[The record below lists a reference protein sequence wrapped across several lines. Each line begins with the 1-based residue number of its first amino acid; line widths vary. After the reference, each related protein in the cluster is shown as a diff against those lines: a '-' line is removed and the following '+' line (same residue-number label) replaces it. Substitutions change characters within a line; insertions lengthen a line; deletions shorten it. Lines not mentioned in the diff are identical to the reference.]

1 MTQAKY
7 ASIDQ
12 LVPDSV
18 QALLQS
24 DKKLKPWI
32 EKIGA
37 LALPKRQPFELVDAL
52 ARSILFQQ
60 LHGKAA
66 ETIVRRLEA
75 LAGETVFSAGA
86 LARLSAAE
94 YRGVGVSGSKAK
106 ALHSLADVAFSG
118 GLPGPR
124 QLAKLDNHEL
134 IKMLTSIRGVGTW
147 TVQMLLIFRMGRGD
161 VWPVDD
167 FGVRKGVQIAHKM
180 AEMPTPKALVALSEK
195 LWTPHLTLAALYFWR
210 IADLS
215 KVPKAAIVKLVSADK
230 APVSAEKPRLV
241 NIKTKA
247 PLVLPKTLLAMKPKL
262 PKKLMRTKSTD
273 AATKK
278 VPVKSGPVKSGP
290 VKSGPV
296 KSGPAKKRAIVV

>member
-7 ASIDQ
+7 ASID
-12 LVPDSV
+12 LVVPAAV
-18 QALLQS
+18 QALVQS

-37 LALPKRQPFELVDAL
+37 LALPKRQSFELVDAL

-94 YRGVGVSGSKAK
+94 YRGVGVSGNKAK

-124 QLAKLDNHEL
+124 QLAKLDNVEL
-134 IKMLTSIRGVGTW
+134 IKMLTPIRGVGPW

-180 AEMPTPKALVALSEK
+180 AEMPTPKELVALSEK
-195 LWTPHLTLAALYFWR
+195 LWAPHLSLAALYFWR

-215 KVPKAAIVKLVSADK
+215 RAPKTAKVSAKAVAKVPAKAVAKVSEKAVAKLAAK
-230 APVSAEKPRLV
+230 AV
-241 NIKTKA
+241 
-247 PLVLPKTLLAMKPKL
+247 
-262 PKKLMRTKSTD
+262 
-273 AATKK
+273 ATKK
-278 VPVKSGPVKSGP
+278 IT
-290 VKSGPV
+290 
-296 KSGPAKKRAIVV
+296 AKRRAVAL

>member
-7 ASIDQ
+7 ASIDEV
-12 LVPDSV
+12 VPDAV
-18 QALLQS
+18 QALVLS

-86 LARLSAAE
+86 LARLSEAE
-94 YRGVGVSGSKAK
+94 YRGVGVSGNKAK
-106 ALHSLADVAFSG
+106 ALHSLANVAFSG

-124 QLAKLDNHEL
+124 QLAKLDNSEL
-134 IKMLTSIRGVGTW
+134 IKMLTPIRGIGAW

-180 AEMPTPKALVALSEK
+180 AEMPTPKELVALSEK
-195 LWTPHLTLAALYFWR
+195 LWTPHLSLAALYFWR

-215 KVPKAAIVKLVSADK
+215 KPTKAAKVDAVKVAKPAKIASALVKKPLTKEAAVVIK
-230 APVSAEKPRLV
+230 A
-241 NIKTKA
+241 
-247 PLVLPKTLLAMKPKL
+247 KTLLPPVPAKAVPAKAV
-262 PKKLMRTKSTD
+262 PAKK
-273 AATKK
+273 A
-278 VPVKSGPVKSGP
+278 
-290 VKSGPV
+290 
-296 KSGPAKKRAIVV
+296 PAKKRAVVL

>member
-12 LVPDSV
+12 VVPDSV

-94 YRGVGVSGSKAK
+94 YRGVGVSGNKAK

-124 QLAKLDNHEL
+124 QLTKLDNSEL
-134 IKMLTSIRGVGTW
+134 IKMLTPIRGIGAW
-147 TVQMLLIFRMGRGD
+147 TVQMLLIFRMGRHD

-180 AEMPTPKALVALSEK
+180 TEMPTPKALAALSEK
-195 LWTPHLTLAALYFWR
+195 LWAPHLSLAALYFWR
-210 IADLS
+210 IADLNKLPKAVKS
-215 KVPKAAIVKLVSADK
+215 APVVKVAKAAIPPVLAKKPLTVAMPALLKLTGAK
-230 APVSAEKPRLV
+230 
-241 NIKTKA
+241 KTA
-247 PLVLPKTLLAMKPKL
+247 AVV
-262 PKKLMRTKSTD
+262 KKL
-273 AATKK
+273 ATKK
-278 VPVKSGPVKSGP
+278 MA
-290 VKSGPV
+290 
-296 KSGPAKKRAIVV
+296 AKKRAVAA

>member
-7 ASIDQ
+7 ASID
-12 LVPDSV
+12 LVVPAAI
-18 QALLQS
+18 QALVQS

-32 EKIGA
+32 EQIGA

-86 LARLSAAE
+86 LARLSEAE
-94 YRGVGVSGSKAK
+94 YRGVGVSGNKAK
-106 ALHSLADVAFSG
+106 ALHSLANVAFSG

-124 QLAKLDNHEL
+124 QLAKLDNSEL
-134 IKMLTSIRGVGTW
+134 IKMLTPIRGIGAW

-180 AEMPTPKALVALSEK
+180 AEMPTPKELIALSEK
-195 LWTPHLTLAALYFWR
+195 LWTPHLSLAALYFWR

-215 KVPKAAIVKLVSADK
+215 KAPKIAKVVEVSKVAKVANVPAVAKRPSVKHAVT
-230 APVSAEKPRLV
+230 
-241 NIKTKA
+241 ITKA
-247 PLVLPKTLLAMKPKL
+247 KTP
-262 PKKLMRTKSTD
+262 
-273 AATKK
+273 
-278 VPVKSGPVKSGP
+278 
-290 VKSGPV
+290 
-296 KSGPAKKRAIVV
+296 

>member
-7 ASIDQ
+7 ASID
-12 LVPDSV
+12 LVVPAAV
-18 QALLQS
+18 QALVQS

-37 LALPKRQPFELVDAL
+37 LALPKRQPFALVDAL

-94 YRGVGVSGSKAK
+94 YRGVGVSGNKAK

-124 QLAKLDNHEL
+124 QLAKFDNSEL
-134 IKMLTSIRGVGTW
+134 IKMLTPIHGIGAW

-180 AEMPTPKALVALSEK
+180 LDMPTPKELVALAEK
-195 LWTPHLTLAALYFWR
+195 LWAPHLSLAALYFWR

-215 KVPKAAIVKLVSADK
+215 KLPKAAKVPAKAVAKLAAK
-230 APVSAEKPRLV
+230 AG
-241 NIKTKA
+241 
-247 PLVLPKTLLAMKPKL
+247 
-262 PKKLMRTKSTD
+262 
-273 AATKK
+273 ATKK
-278 VPVKSGPVKSGP
+278 MT
-290 VKSGPV
+290 
-296 KSGPAKKRAIVV
+296 AKKRAVPV

>member
-12 LVPDSV
+12 IVPDSV

-75 LAGETVFSAGA
+75 LAGETVFSAGT

-94 YRGVGVSGSKAK
+94 YCGVGVSGNKAK
-106 ALHSLADVAFSG
+106 ALQSLADVAFSG

-124 QLAKLDNHEL
+124 QLSKLDNTAL
-134 IKMLTSIRGVGTW
+134 IKMLTPIRGVGVW

-161 VWPVDD
+161 VWPADD

-180 AEMPTPKALVALSEK
+180 AEMPTPKEMVALSEK
-195 LWTPHLTLAALYFWR
+195 LWTPHLSLAALYFWR

-215 KVPKAAIVKLVSADK
+215 KVPNLNKASRAANVKEVGKADK
-230 APVSAEKPRLV
+230 ALAVAEKPRAANIKT
-241 NIKTKA
+241 NIKTKVS
-247 PLVLPKTLLAMKPKL
+247 PVLATRLLSSKPKR
-262 PKKLMRTKSTD
+262 PKKLSLK
-273 AATKK
+273 A
-278 VPVKSGPVKSGP
+278 PVKTVI
-290 VKSGPV
+290 
-296 KSGPAKKRAIVV
+296 AKKAPAPLIKPARKRATVV

>member
-12 LVPDSV
+12 LVPEAV
-18 QALLQS
+18 QALVQS

-32 EKIGA
+32 EQIGA

-75 LAGETVFSAGA
+75 LAGESVFSAGA

-94 YRGVGVSGSKAK
+94 YRGVGVSGNKAK

-124 QLAKLDNHEL
+124 QLAKLDNSEL
-134 IKMLTSIRGVGTW
+134 IKMLTPIRGIGAW
-147 TVQMLLIFRMGRGD
+147 TVQMLLIFRMGRSD

-180 AEMPTPKALVALSEK
+180 AEMPTPKELAALSEK
-195 LWTPHLTLAALYFWR
+195 LWAPHLSLAALYFWR

-215 KVPKAAIVKLVSADK
+215 KPPKAAKLNVRKVAK
-230 APVSAEKPRLV
+230 AV
-241 NIKTKA
+241 
-247 PLVLPKTLLAMKPKL
+247 
-262 PKKLMRTKSTD
+262 
-273 AATKK
+273 K
-278 VPVKSGPVKSGP
+278 VPALAKKSSAKATLTIIKAKALLPSTPAKAVSVKKA
-290 VKSGPV
+290 
-296 KSGPAKKRAIVV
+296 PAKKRAVAL

>member
-7 ASIDQ
+7 ASIDEV
-12 LVPDSV
+12 VPDAV
-18 QALLQS
+18 HALVQS

-94 YRGVGVSGSKAK
+94 YRGVGVSGNKAK

-124 QLAKLDNHEL
+124 QLIKFDNSEL
-134 IKMLTSIRGVGTW
+134 IKMLTPIHGIGAW

-180 AEMPTPKALVALSEK
+180 AEMPTPKELAALSEK
-195 LWTPHLTLAALYFWR
+195 LWAPHFSLAALYFWR

-215 KVPKAAIVKLVSADK
+215 KPPKAAKVDVVKVVNAVKVPALAK
-230 APVSAEKPRLV
+230 KPP
-241 NIKTKA
+241 TKA
-247 PLVLPKTLLAMKPKL
+247 APTIIKAKALLPCTLAKAVSV
-262 PKKLMRTKSTD
+262 KK
-273 AATKK
+273 A
-278 VPVKSGPVKSGP
+278 
-290 VKSGPV
+290 
-296 KSGPAKKRAIVV
+296 PAKKRAVAL

>member
-12 LVPDSV
+12 LVPAAV
-18 QALLQS
+18 QALGQS

-32 EKIGA
+32 EQIGA

-94 YRGVGVSGSKAK
+94 YRGVGVSGNKAK

-124 QLAKLDNHEL
+124 QLAKLDNSEL
-134 IKMLTSIRGVGTW
+134 IKMLTPIRGIGTW
-147 TVQMLLIFRMGRGD
+147 TVQMLLIFRMGRSD

-180 AEMPTPKALVALSEK
+180 AEMPTPKELVALSEK
-195 LWTPHLTLAALYFWR
+195 LWTPHLSLAALYFWR

-215 KVPKAAIVKLVSADK
+215 KPTKAAKVGDQ
-230 APVSAEKPRLV
+230 
-241 NIKTKA
+241 IKTAQAAKDLKPAKTPAVAKKQLLKEVVGAVGKSKLALPVRKA
-247 PLVLPKTLLAMKPKL
+247 
-262 PKKLMRTKSTD
+262 
-273 AATKK
+273 
-278 VPVKSGPVKSGP
+278 
-290 VKSGPV
+290 
-296 KSGPAKKRAIVV
+296 PAKKVLAKKRVIAV

>member
-12 LVPDSV
+12 VVPDSV
-18 QALLQS
+18 QALVQS

-37 LALPKRQPFELVDAL
+37 LALPKRQPFALVDAL

-75 LAGETVFSAGA
+75 LAGETVFSAGT

-94 YRGVGVSGSKAK
+94 YRGVGVSGNKAK

-124 QLAKLDNHEL
+124 QLAKLDNSEL
-134 IKMLTSIRGVGTW
+134 IKILTPIRGIGAW

-180 AEMPTPKALVALSEK
+180 TEMPTHKDLVALAAK
-195 LWTPHLTLAALYFWR
+195 LWAPHLSLAALYFWR

-215 KVPKAAIVKLVSADK
+215 KAAKTTKVATVAKVVAAKVAKPANSPVLAKEPPISATVELPMQRAAVK
-230 APVSAEKPRLV
+230 
-241 NIKTKA
+241 KTAAFAK
-247 PLVLPKTLLAMKPKL
+247 KTLLKKL
-262 PKKLMRTKSTD
+262 P
-273 AATKK
+273 
-278 VPVKSGPVKSGP
+278 V
-290 VKSGPV
+290 
-296 KSGPAKKRAIVV
+296 KKRAIAL

>member
-12 LVPDSV
+12 VVPDCV
-18 QALLQS
+18 QALVQS

-94 YRGVGVSGSKAK
+94 YRGVGVSGNKAK

-124 QLAKLDNHEL
+124 QLTKLDNSEL
-134 IKMLTSIRGVGTW
+134 IKMLTPIRGIGAW
-147 TVQMLLIFRMGRGD
+147 TVQMLLIFRMGRPD

-180 AEMPTPKALVALSEK
+180 TEMPTPKALAALAEK
-195 LWTPHLTLAALYFWR
+195 LWAPNLSLAALYFWR
-210 IADLS
+210 IADLNKLTKAVS
-215 KVPKAAIVKLVSADK
+215 AKVPAKVAKVVTAL
-230 APVSAEKPRLV
+230 
-241 NIKTKA
+241 
-247 PLVLPKTLLAMKPKL
+247 
-262 PKKLMRTKSTD
+262 
-273 AATKK
+273 AATKPSIKSAKSKAKPTLTGVQK
-278 VPVKSGPVKSGP
+278 VATNAKKTVSKKMPV
-290 VKSGPV
+290 
-296 KSGPAKKRAIVV
+296 KKRAVAA

>member
-12 LVPDSV
+12 IVPDSV

-37 LALPKRQPFELVDAL
+37 LALPKRQSFELVDAL

-75 LAGETVFSAGA
+75 LAGEAVFSAGT

-94 YRGVGVSGSKAK
+94 YRGVGVSGNKAK
-106 ALHSLADVAFSG
+106 ALQSLADVAFSG

-124 QLAKLDNHEL
+124 QLAKLDNNAL
-134 IKMLTSIRGVGTW
+134 VKTLTLIRGVGEW
-147 TVQMLLIFRMGRGD
+147 TVQMLLIFRMGRSD
-161 VWPVDD
+161 VWPADD

-180 AEMPTPKALVALSEK
+180 AEMPTPKEMVALSEK
-195 LWTPHLTLAALYFWR
+195 LWTPHLSLAALYFWR

-215 KVPKAAIVKLVSADK
+215 KVPKIANVKVKADK
-230 APVSAEKPRLV
+230 PLVSAEKKRSA
-241 NIKTKA
+241 NIKTKVL
-247 PLVLPKTLLAMKPKL
+247 LVLPTTLLASKPKQ
-262 PKKLMRTKSTD
+262 PKKLMRTKK
-273 AATKK
+273 AGAPQK
-278 VPVKSGPVKSGP
+278 VPVKTVIAKKTPAK
-290 VKSGPV
+290 KAA
-296 KSGPAKKRAIVV
+296 AKKRAIVL

>member
-12 LVPDSV
+12 IVPDSV

-37 LALPKRQPFELVDAL
+37 LALPKRQSFELVDAL

-75 LAGETVFSAGA
+75 LAGEAVFSAGT

-94 YRGVGVSGSKAK
+94 YRGVGVSGNKAK

-124 QLAKLDNHEL
+124 QLSKLDNTAL
-134 IKMLTSIRGVGTW
+134 IKMLTPIRGVGAW
-147 TVQMLLIFRMGRGD
+147 TVQMLLIFRMGRSD
-161 VWPVDD
+161 VWPADD

-180 AEMPTPKALVALSEK
+180 AQMPTPKEMLALAEK
-195 LWTPHLTLAALYFWR
+195 LWTPHLSLAALYFWR

-215 KVPKAAIVKLVSADK
+215 KVSKAVNVKDGKPDKADK
-230 APVSAEKPRLV
+230 TLASAEKPRAA
-241 NIKTKA
+241 NIKTKVSPVSPTT
-247 PLVLPKTLLAMKPKL
+247 PLAIKPKR
-262 PKKLMRTKSTD
+262 PKKPD
-273 AATKK
+273 APQKAPA
-278 VPVKSGPVKSGP
+278 PVIK
-290 VKSGPV
+290 
-296 KSGPAKKRAIVV
+296 PAKKRAIVL

>member
-12 LVPDSV
+12 VVPDSV
-18 QALLQS
+18 QALVHS
-24 DKKLKPWI
+24 DKKLRPWI

-94 YRGVGVSGSKAK
+94 YRGVGVSGNKAK

-124 QLAKLDNHEL
+124 QLAKLDNSEL
-134 IKMLTSIRGVGTW
+134 IKILTPIRGIGAW
-147 TVQMLLIFRMGRGD
+147 TVQMLLIFRMGRAD

-180 AEMPTPKALVALSEK
+180 AEMPTPKALAALSEK
-195 LWTPHLTLAALYFWR
+195 LWAPHLSLAALYFWR

-215 KVPKAAIVKLVSADK
+215 KLPKAVKQAPAVKVTKAAV
-230 APVSAEKPRLV
+230 APVS
-241 NIKTKA
+241 TKKA
-247 PLVLPKTLLAMKPKL
+247 LTLAKLTFDPKL
-262 PKKLMRTKSTD
+262 TAIKKRGASAKTMPPKK
-273 AATKK
+273 
-278 VPVKSGPVKSGP
+278 V
-290 VKSGPV
+290 
-296 KSGPAKKRAIVV
+296 PAKKRAVAA

>member
-12 LVPDSV
+12 VVPDSV
-18 QALLQS
+18 QALVQS

-94 YRGVGVSGSKAK
+94 YRGVGVSGNKAK

-124 QLAKLDNHEL
+124 QLAKLDNSEL
-134 IKMLTSIRGVGTW
+134 IKMLTPIRGIGAW
-147 TVQMLLIFRMGRGD
+147 TVQMLLIFRMGRSD
-161 VWPVDD
+161 VWPIDD

-180 AEMPTPKALVALSEK
+180 AEMPTPKALAALSEK
-195 LWTPHLTLAALYFWR
+195 LWAPHLSLAALYFWR

-215 KVPKAAIVKLVSADK
+215 KVPKAVKPPPVVKVAKAIVLPVITKKPLALAKPALQLKLIGAKKSAAVVK
-230 APVSAEKPRLV
+230 
-241 NIKTKA
+241 
-247 PLVLPKTLLAMKPKL
+247 KL
-262 PKKLMRTKSTD
+262 PTKNIS
-273 AATKK
+273 
-278 VPVKSGPVKSGP
+278 
-290 VKSGPV
+290 
-296 KSGPAKKRAIVV
+296 AKKRAVAA